1 MAFHSSRIRRSQR
14 LSPAILLPN
23 TLPLTA
29 FKDDI
34 FISYLHSKLFEA
46 EYRYSSN
53 AAEDR
58 CGLPA
63 DWILEL
69 ANTPQKPRYKSWD
82 ALAAIVFGQAH
93 QCNDVVLTAQ
103 ELYGQALYELNCV
116 LSNPNDRCTD
126 STLASMTALY
136 KYDVS
141 YNTIYYIAL
150 YSSINKYRD

>member
-1 MAFHSSRIRRSQR
+1 MASHSSRIRRSRRR
-14 LSPAILLPN
+14 LSPATLLPN

-34 FISYLHSKLFEA
+34 FISYLYSKLFET
-46 EYRYSSN
+46 EYRYPSN
-53 AAEDR
+53 AVGDR

-69 ANTPQKPRYKSWD
+69 ANTFQKPRYKSWD

-93 QCNDVVLTAQ
+93 QCNDVVTTALG
-103 ELYGQALYELNCV
+103 LYGQALSELSRA
-116 LSNPNDRCTD
+116 LSNANDRCTD

-141 YNTIYYIAL
+141 YITTYCII
-150 YSSINKYRD
+150 